1 MLKSSSNLKYYREMH
16 MNKIWMDKNLTFEER
31 AKALV
36 GELTLEEKV
45 SQLTYESKEI
55 PRLGIKDYNWWN
67 ECLHGVARAGV
78 ATVFPQSIGMA
89 ASFDTELMHEVAT
102 AISDEARAKHHQA
115 KRNGD
120 NGIYKGLTFWSP
132 NINIFRDPRWGR
144 GHETYGED
152 PYLTSRMG
160 IEFCRGLQGDD
171 EKYLKLV
178 ATVKHFAVHSGPEA
192 DRHKFNAI
200 ASKKDM
206 KETYLAA
213 FEACVKEAGVYSVMG
228 AYNRTNGE
236 ACCASETLLQ
246 KTLRDEWGFDGV
258 VVSDCGAIK
267 DIYHDHHLVETPA
280 EAAALAVRNGCEIN
294 CGWMYPHL
302 MEAVSEG
309 YITEDEIDTAV
320 YRAMLARMK
329 LGMFDDDADVHYAS
343 IPYEVNDCEKHHEL
357 SKQMARESLV
367 LLKNDKMLPLNKK
380 RINTIAVIGPN
391 ADSKDALIG
400 NYYGVPS
407 EYYTVLEG
415 IRKTAPDAKVIYAPG
430 CSLSGNPESAWG
442 EKPEWGFSEA
452 LAAAE
457 AADAVVLVLGLTAEL
472 EGEESAATSEG
483 GDKTDIKM
491 VGVQEALMQTV
502 AKAGKPMVLV
512 NMTGSCM
519 DLRQAVTDCD
529 AIIQAWYPG
538 QFGGQA
544 IAEAIFGEFSPSG
557 KLPITF
563 YNDMSQIPPFD
574 DYDMENRTYKFF
586 KGKPMYPFGY
596 GLSYG
601 KIEYYGIHISS
612 DKISAGQD
620 IKVSIK
626 CINRGKMDVSDVAQ
640 VYLHDDNASTRVPI
654 QKLVGFKRIS
664 LPKDEEQ
671 LVTFTVKA
679 KDMAIITDDGKEKI
693 EPGIFTLSVGGS
705 QPGLRSSELMG
716 YDPLTVKFLVG

>member
-1 MLKSSSNLKYYREMH
+1 

-36 GELTLEEKV
+36 DELTLEEKV
-45 SQLTYESKEI
+45 SQLVYESKEI
-55 PRLGIKDYNWWN
+55 PRLGIEDYNWWN

-89 ASFDTELMHEVAT
+89 ASFNTELMHEVAT

-120 NGIYKGLTFWSP
+120 RGIYKGLTFWSP

-171 EKYLKLV
+171 EKYLKVV

-192 DRHKFNAI
+192 DRHKFNAV

-294 CGWMYPHL
+294 CGWVYPHL
-302 MEAVSEG
+302 LEAVSEG
-309 YITEDEIDTAV
+309 NITEEEIDTAV

-329 LGMFDDDADVHYAS
+329 LGMFDDDADVPYAA
-343 IPYEVNDCEKHHEL
+343 IPYEVNDCEKHHGL

-391 ADSKDALIG
+391 ADNKDALIG

-407 EYYTVLEG
+407 KYYTVLEG
-415 IRKTAPDAKVIYAPG
+415 IRKTAPEAKVIYAPG
-430 CSLSGNPESAWG
+430 CSLAGNPESAWG
-442 EKPEWGFSEA
+442 EKAEWGFSEA

-472 EGEESAATSEG
+472 EGEESGMTSEG
-483 GDKTDIKM
+483 GDKEDIKM
-491 VGVQEALMQTV
+491 AGVQEALMQTV
-502 AKAGKPMVLV
+502 AKAGKPIVLV

-519 DLRQAVTDCD
+519 DLRQAVIDCD

-544 IAEAIFGEFSPSG
+544 IAEAIFGDFSPSG

-574 DYDMENRTYKFF
+574 DYNMENRTYKFF

-601 KIEYYGIHISS
+601 KIEYYDINISG
-612 DKISAGQD
+612 DKISAGED
-620 IKVSIK
+620 IKVGIK
-626 CINRGKMDVSDVAQ
+626 CINRGKMDVSDAAQ
-640 VYLHDDNASTRVPI
+640 VYLRDDNASTRVPKW
-654 QKLVGFKRIS
+654 KLVGFKKVD
-664 LPKDEEQ
+664 LPVGKEQ
-671 LVTFTVKA
+671 TVSFTIKA
-679 KDMAIITDDGKEKI
+679 KDMAVIREDGTEAI
-693 EPGIFTLSVGGS
+693 EPGIFTLAVGGS
-705 QPGLRSSELMG
+705 QPGFRSSELMG
-716 YDPLTVKFLVG
+716 YDPLSAKFLVE